1 MFQLSGPVLEN
12 SDESEPD
19 PGFQSN
25 LAAAQVLWPPTDP
38 EEVKRQ
44 VEIRHVHKPLTS
56 LVQNLSDQMLQ
67 INTCLSA
74 ASVSVPDAAPSVHE
88 H

>member
-25 LAAAQVLWPPTDP
+25 LAAARVLWPPTDP

-44 VEIRHVHKPLTS
+44 VEIRRAQTFDFTCSKP
-56 LVQNLSDQMLQ
+56 VR
-67 INTCLSA
+67 
-74 ASVSVPDAAPSVHE
+74 PDVTD
-88 H
+88 